1 MAGYDI
7 KSELRPIGYQVR
19 TTTNGHQITADEPLP
34 AGTDAGPNP
43 VEYLITALNSCLL
56 ISAGSVARNRKYDV
70 KNLKVESKARVTG
83 HPDGS
88 SEVAE
93 INTTL
98 SFDGLSDDDR
108 QAFFKRTVE
117 VCTVHKSLE
126 GGIKMNIK
134 LADN

>member
-1 MAGYDI
+1 MAGYDV
-7 KSELRPIGYQVR
+7 KSELRKIGYQVR
-19 TTTNGHQITADEPLP
+19 TTTNGHQVLADEPAP

-56 ISAGSVARNRKYDV
+56 ISASSVAKHRGYDV
-70 KNLKVESKARVTG
+70 KNLKVESKSKVTG

-93 INTTL
+93 IDTTF

-108 QAFFKRTVE
+108 KAFFDRTVQ

-134 LADN
+134 LAD